1 MIRGAV
7 VWSGRKSQPEGT
19 TPLTAVTPPA
29 PAHLSTRYLLNRLV
43 RDEVRPHV
51 RRLALAAACM
61 IVVAAATAAYAY
73 MMEPV
78 LNEVFAN
85 KNRDMLVAL
94 PLIVI
99 AIFAVK
105 GFANYGQA
113 VLMNQI
119 GQRIIADLQTRMFAH
134 LMRADL
140 AFYHDTATGT
150 LISRFTNDVNLLRA
164 AVSTALTGIV
174 KELLTLVFLVGV
186 MIYQDWALALIACV
200 IFPVAILPVVKIGK
214 RMRKVSARTQTHV
227 GRFTALLNE
236 TFQGARHVKAYGME
250 AYETGRAKAVVEELY
265 KLILKAVRARA
276 LASPI
281 MENLGGIA
289 IAVVIFY
296 GGWQVIDGATTTGA
310 FFSFITALLLAYQ
323 PMKTLANLNAHLQ
336 EGLAA
341 AQRIYA
347 LLDTAPGIVDRAD
360 ARPLAIEAGAIAF
373 DDVRFAYGGAAPAL
387 NGVTLE
393 VPAGRT
399 AALVGP
405 SGAGKSTILNL
416 IPRFYDVDG
425 GGVRIDGQDLRDV
438 TIASLRGAIGLVSQ
452 EVSLFND
459 TVRAN
464 IAYGRAGASDADI
477 RAAAAAAAAAG
488 FIEALPDGYE
498 TVVGEHGVKLSGG
511 QRQRIAIARAML
523 KNAPILLLDEATSS
537 LDSESERLVQAA
549 LDRLKTGRTTLVI
562 AHRLS
567 TVTDADVIYVVEDGR
582 VVEQGS
588 HGELLARNGLYARLY
603 AIQRA
608 DAAGADDGMARARA

>member
-1 MIRGAV
+1 MIRGGV
-7 VWSGRKSQPEGT
+7 VWSPLRSLPEGT

-51 RRLALAAACM
+51 RLLALAVGCM
-61 IVVAAATAAYAY
+61 VVVAAATAGYAY

-85 KNRDMLVAL
+85 KNRDMLMVL
-94 PLIVI
+94 PLIVV
-99 AIFAVK
+99 AIFVVK
-105 GFANYGQA
+105 GAANYGQS
-113 VLMNQI
+113 VMMNQV
-119 GQRIIADLQTRMFAH
+119 GQRIIADLQTRMFGH

-214 RMRKVSARTQTHV
+214 RMRKVSARTQTHM
-227 GRFTALLNE
+227 GNFTALLDE

-250 AYETGRAKAVVEELY
+250 AYETDRAKAVVEELY
-265 KLILKAVRARA
+265 KLVLKAVRARA

-281 MENLGGIA
+281 MENLGGVA

-296 GGWQVIDGATTTGA
+296 GGWQVIDGTTTTGA

-341 AQRIYA
+341 AQRVYA
-347 LLDTAPGIVDRAD
+347 LLDTAPAITDRAD
-360 ARPLAIEAGAIAF
+360 ARPLAIGAGAITF
-373 DDVRFAYGGAAPAL
+373 DDVRFAYGATAPAL

-416 IPRFYDVDG
+416 IPRFYDVG
-425 GGVRIDGQDLRDV
+425 GGSVRVDGQDLRDV
-438 TIASLRGAIGLVSQ
+438 TIASLRGVIGLVSQ

-464 IAYGRAGASDADI
+464 IAYGRDGASDADI
-477 RAAAAAAAAAG
+477 HAAAEAAAAAG
-488 FIEALPDGYE
+488 FIEALPDGYQ
-498 TVVGEHGVKLSGG
+498 TIVGEHGVKLSGG

-549 LDRLKTGRTTLVI
+549 LDRLKAGRTTLVI

-582 VVEQGS
+582 VAEQGS
-588 HGELLARNGLYARLY
+588 HGELLARGGLYARLY

-608 DAAGADDGMARARA
+608 DADGADDGMARARA

>member
-7 VWSGRKSQPEGT
+7 LWSLRKSQPEGT

-51 RRLALAAACM
+51 RRLALAAGCM
-61 IVVAAATAAYAY
+61 VVVAATTAAYAY

-85 KNRDMLVAL
+85 KNRDMLMVL
-94 PLIVI
+94 PLIVV
-99 AIFAVK
+99 AIFVLK
-105 GFANYGQA
+105 GLAGYGQT
-113 VLMNQI
+113 VLMNQVS
-119 GQRIIADLQTRMFAH
+119 QRIIADLQTRMFAH

-186 MIYQDWALALIACV
+186 MLYQQWSLALIACV

-227 GRFTALLNE
+227 GRFTALLDE

-250 AYETGRAKAVVEELY
+250 AYETGRAKDVIEELY
-265 KLILKAVRARA
+265 TLVCKAMRTRA

-281 MENLGGIA
+281 MENLGGVA

-296 GGWQVIDGATTTGA
+296 GGWQVIDGTTTTGA

-323 PMKTLANLNAHLQ
+323 PMKTLANLNANLQ

-341 AQRIYA
+341 AQRVFA
-347 LLDTAPGIVDRAD
+347 LLDTEPSITDRAD
-360 ARPLAIEAGAIAF
+360 ARPLAIGAGAIVF
-373 DDVRFAYGGAAPAL
+373 DDVRFAYGDAAPAL
-387 NGVTLE
+387 DGVTLE
-393 VPAGRT
+393 VPAGGT

-425 GGVRIDGQDLRDV
+425 GSVRIDGQDLRDV
-438 TIASLRGAIGLVSQ
+438 TIASLRDTIGLVSQ

-464 IAYGRAGASDADI
+464 IAYGRAGATDADI
-477 RAAAAAAAAAG
+477 RAAAEAAAADG

-498 TVVGEHGVKLSGG
+498 TIVGEHGVKLSGG

-537 LDSESERLVQAA
+537 LDSESESLVQAA
-549 LDRLKTGRTTLVI
+549 LERLKTGRTTLVI

-567 TVTDADVIYVVEDGR
+567 TVTDADVIYVIEAGR

-588 HGELLARNGLYARLY
+588 HGELLARNGLYARLH

-608 DAAGADDGMARARA
+608 DAAGAGDAMARARA

>member
-1 MIRGAV
+1 MSACWRC
-7 VWSGRKSQPEGT
+7 
-19 TPLTAVTPPA
+19 TPSTRRRA
-29 PAHLSTRYLLNRLV
+29 PARAPRRLV
-43 RDEVRPHV
+43 ISAIKDNQETIG
-51 RRLALAAACM
+51 CM
-61 IVVAAATAAYAY
+61 VVVAAATAGYAY

-85 KNRDMLVAL
+85 KNRDMLMVL
-94 PLIVI
+94 PLIVV
-99 AIFAVK
+99 AIFVVK
-105 GFANYGQA
+105 GAANYGQS
-113 VLMNQI
+113 VMMNQV
-119 GQRIIADLQTRMFAH
+119 GQRIIADLQTRMFGH

-150 LISRFTNDVNLLRA
+150 LISRSTNDVNLLRA

-214 RMRKVSARTQTHV
+214 RMRRVSARTQTHM
-227 GRFTALLNE
+227 GNFTALLDE

-250 AYETGRAKAVVEELY
+250 AYETNRAKAVVEELY
-265 KLILKAVRARA
+265 KLVLKAVRARA

-281 MENLGGIA
+281 MENLGGVA

-341 AQRIYA
+341 AQRVYA
-347 LLDTAPGIVDRAD
+347 LLDTAPAITDRAD
-360 ARPLAIEAGAIAF
+360 ARPLAIGAGAITF
-373 DDVRFAYGGAAPAL
+373 DDVRFAYGATAPAL

-416 IPRFYDVDG
+416 IPRFYDVG
-425 GGVRIDGQDLRDV
+425 GGSVRVDGQDLRDV
-438 TIASLRGAIGLVSQ
+438 TIASLRGVIGLVSQ

-464 IAYGRAGASDADI
+464 IAYGRDGASDADI
-477 RAAAAAAAAAG
+477 HAAAEAAAAAG
-488 FIEALPDGYE
+488 FIEALPDGYQ
-498 TVVGEHGVKLSGG
+498 TIVGEHGVKLSGG

-549 LDRLKTGRTTLVI
+549 LDRLKAGRTTLVI

-567 TVTDADVIYVVEDGR
+567 TVTDADVIYVIEDGR
-582 VVEQGS
+582 VAEQGS
-588 HGELLARNGLYARLY
+588 HGELLARGGLYARLY
-603 AIQRA
+603 AIQCA
-608 DAAGADDGMARARA
+608 DADGADDGMARARA

>member
-1 MIRGAV
+1 MIHGGV
-7 VWSGRKSQPEGT
+7 VWSPLRSLPEGT

-51 RRLALAAACM
+51 RLLALAVGCM
-61 IVVAAATAAYAY
+61 VVVAAATAGYAY

-85 KNRDMLVAL
+85 KNRDMLMVL
-94 PLIVI
+94 PLIVV
-99 AIFAVK
+99 AIFVVK
-105 GFANYGQA
+105 GAANYGQS
-113 VLMNQI
+113 VMMNQV
-119 GQRIIADLQTRMFAH
+119 GQRIIADLQTRMFGH

-150 LISRFTNDVNLLRA
+150 LISRSTNDVNLLRA

-214 RMRKVSARTQTHV
+214 RMRRVSARTQTHM
-227 GRFTALLNE
+227 GNFTALLDE

-250 AYETGRAKAVVEELY
+250 AYETNRAKAVVEELY
-265 KLILKAVRARA
+265 KLVLKAVRARA

-281 MENLGGIA
+281 MENLGGVA

-341 AQRIYA
+341 AQRVYA
-347 LLDTAPGIVDRAD
+347 LLDTAPAITDRAD
-360 ARPLAIEAGAIAF
+360 ARPLAIGAGAITF
-373 DDVRFAYGGAAPAL
+373 DDVRFAYGATAPAL

-416 IPRFYDVDG
+416 IPRFYDVG
-425 GGVRIDGQDLRDV
+425 GGSVRVDGQDLRDV
-438 TIASLRGAIGLVSQ
+438 TIASLRGVIGLVSQ

-464 IAYGRAGASDADI
+464 IAYGRDGASDADI
-477 RAAAAAAAAAG
+477 HAAAEAAAAAG
-488 FIEALPDGYE
+488 FIEALPDGYQ
-498 TVVGEHGVKLSGG
+498 TIVGEHGVKLSGG

-549 LDRLKTGRTTLVI
+549 LDRLKAGRTTLVI

-567 TVTDADVIYVVEDGR
+567 TVTDADVIYVIEDGR
-582 VVEQGS
+582 VAEQGS
-588 HGELLARNGLYARLY
+588 HGELLARGGLYARLY
-603 AIQRA
+603 AIQCA
-608 DAAGADDGMARARA
+608 DADGADDGMARARA

>member
-1 MIRGAV
+1 M
-7 VWSGRKSQPEGT
+7 
-19 TPLTAVTPPA
+19 
-29 PAHLSTRYLLNRLV
+29 

-51 RRLALAAACM
+51 RRLALAAGCM
-61 IVVAAATAAYAY
+61 VVVAATTAAYAY

-85 KNRDMLVAL
+85 KNRDMLVVL
-94 PLIVI
+94 PLIVV
-99 AIFAVK
+99 AIFVVK
-105 GFANYGQA
+105 GLAGYGQA
-113 VLMNQI
+113 VLMNQVS
-119 GQRIIADLQTRMFAH
+119 QRIIADLQTRMFAH

-186 MIYQDWALALIACV
+186 MIYQQWALALIACV
-200 IFPVAILPVVKIGK
+200 IFPIAILPVVKIGK

-227 GRFTALLNE
+227 GRFTALLDE
-236 TFQGARHVKAYGME
+236 TFRGARHVKAYGME
-250 AYETGRAKAVVEELY
+250 AYETGRAKDVVEELY
-265 KLILKAVRARA
+265 TLICKAMRTRA

-281 MENLGGIA
+281 MENLGGVA

-296 GGWQVIDGATTTGA
+296 GGWQVIDGTTTTGA

-323 PMKTLANLNAHLQ
+323 PMKTLANLNANLQ

-341 AQRIYA
+341 AQRIFE
-347 LLDTAPGIVDRAD
+347 LLDTAPGIADRAD
-360 ARPLAIEAGAIAF
+360 ARPLAIEAGAIVF
-373 DDVRFAYGGAAPAL
+373 DDVRFAYGDAAPAL

-416 IPRFYDVDG
+416 IPRFYDVG
-425 GGVRIDGQDLRDV
+425 EDLRDV

-464 IAYGRAGASDADI
+464 IAYGRAGASDRDI
-477 RAAAAAAAAAG
+477 RAAAEAAAAAG

-498 TVVGEHGVKLSGG
+498 TIVGEHGVKLSGG

-567 TVTDADVIYVVEDGR
+567 TVTDADIIYVVEDGR

-588 HGELLARNGLYARLY
+588 HGELLARNGLYARLF

-608 DAAGADDGMARARA
+608 DATGADDGMARARA

>member
-1 MIRGAV
+1 M
-7 VWSGRKSQPEGT
+7 
-19 TPLTAVTPPA
+19 
-29 PAHLSTRYLLNRLV
+29 
-43 RDEVRPHV
+43 
-51 RRLALAAACM
+51 
-61 IVVAAATAAYAY
+61 
-73 MMEPV
+73 
-78 LNEVFAN
+78 
-85 KNRDMLVAL
+85 
-94 PLIVI
+94 
-99 AIFAVK
+99 
-105 GFANYGQA
+105 
-113 VLMNQI
+113 
-119 GQRIIADLQTRMFAH
+119 
-134 LMRADL
+134 
-140 AFYHDTATGT
+140 
-150 LISRFTNDVNLLRA
+150 
-164 AVSTALTGIV
+164 
-174 KELLTLVFLVGV
+174 
-186 MIYQDWALALIACV
+186 
-200 IFPVAILPVVKIGK
+200 
-214 RMRKVSARTQTHV
+214 
-227 GRFTALLNE
+227 
-236 TFQGARHVKAYGME
+236 
-250 AYETGRAKAVVEELY
+250 
-265 KLILKAVRARA
+265 
-276 LASPI
+276 
-281 MENLGGIA
+281 
-289 IAVVIFY
+289 
-296 GGWQVIDGATTTGA
+296 
-310 FFSFITALLLAYQ
+310 
-323 PMKTLANLNAHLQ
+323 
-336 EGLAA
+336 
-341 AQRIYA
+341 
-347 LLDTAPGIVDRAD
+347 
-360 ARPLAIEAGAIAF
+360 
-373 DDVRFAYGGAAPAL
+373 RFAYGGAAPAL

-425 GGVRIDGQDLRDV
+425 GAVRIDGQDLRDV

-477 RAAAAAAAAAG
+477 RAAAEGAAAAG

-498 TVVGEHGVKLSGG
+498 TIVGEHGVKLSGG

-588 HGELLARNGLYARLY
+588 HGELLARGGLYARHY